1 MSDTTSPTPP
11 QPDDTGDLQREI
23 LAGRKFSV
31 TEAIGR
37 MAGGLMKGV
46 SPVTGKR
53 QAELAVQE
61 YLARHLTDAGGV
73 LAGVLTRRVTECD
86 LMLSDFAHPLAV
98 LAGYLRR
105 VLGSDYLL
113 KDVVRDADVEWGR
126 VFGERPHFE
135 RDGCPPDPDDPY
147 THDSVRATLT
157 RLLEQVAADA
167 IVDPA

>member
-1 MSDTTSPTPP
+1 MTDDTSP
-11 QPDDTGDLQREI
+11 PDADAELQREV
-23 LAGRKFSV
+23 LAGRKFTV

-37 MAGGLMKGV
+37 MAGGLMKGD

-61 YLARHLTDAGGV
+61 YLARHLTDEGGV
-73 LAGVLTRRVTECD
+73 LAGVLTRRVSECD

-98 LAGYLRR
+98 LSGYLRR

-147 THDSVRATLT
+147 THASVRAALA
-157 RLLEQVAADA
+157 RLLEQAAADSGA
-167 IVDPA
+167 APA

>member
-1 MSDTTSPTPP
+1 VSDTPP
-11 QPDDTGDLQREI
+11 PPPDGDAELQREI
-23 LAGRKFSV
+23 LAGRKFTV

-37 MAGGLMKGV
+37 MAGGLMKGD

-53 QAELAVQE
+53 QAELTVQE
-61 YLARHLTDAGGV
+61 YLARHLTDEGGV
-73 LAGVLTRRVTECD
+73 LAGVLTRRVSDCD
-86 LMLSDFAHPLAV
+86 LMLADFAHPLAV

-147 THDSVRATLT
+147 THDSVRAALA
-157 RLLEQVAADA
+157 RLLEQAAADGGSA
-167 IVDPA
+167 PA